1 MASKSADSAK
11 VRGDAGLGAAS
22 KNPARLLV
30 EAQALSRSGMYREA
44 IQIAQAALQV
54 LEVRPHT
61 HASQTRALA
70 LIAKNQ
76 MRLGEYELA
85 ITACQSAVEMHEHA
99 AEDDLIDALLTQI
112 KACSELGLHDEAL
125 RVVDECLTVAQR
137 SENPEKLSWALNRA
151 GCAND
156 AMGNH
161 AAGQEFLQQALELA
175 RLSQSGEA
183 LFAALN
189 NYQENVGFRALARFR
204 KEQIIPGDA
213 ACDLTLS
220 NECVELAYALE
231 NDLCVGLARANR
243 AMMLALLQRFEEA
256 LDEIDMALELAT
268 PRYPPL
274 VCQAGQ
280 YRGQILLLAGR
291 LDEAVIQLQQTLKAA
306 YKGKDR
312 TVALALMRELGQAF
326 KQVGD
331 HKRALEQFEAFYEVE
346 RKRYLEA
353 AELRSRMVTDRM
365 ELERARLEAE
375 RASLTAELLKLRSDR
390 LAEEK
395 EALEVRTAELSL
407 HANQD
412 ALTGLWNRRYFDA
425 RLPQAFHGCRQHGQT
440 FSLALIDLDHF
451 KRIND
456 LYGHDGGDHVLR
468 TLANTLK
475 HLCRPTDLLARL
487 GGEEFVLL
495 MPNTSEGVA
504 VRVCER
510 LRQGIRQLTWD
521 DLDAKLRVTT
531 SIGVCGD
538 DQIDDP
544 NDLLREADRRLYQ
557 AKDSGRD
564 VVVPASA

>member
-1 MASKSADSAK
+1 MANKPADSIK
-11 VRGDAGLGAAS
+11 QQEDSERSDVT
-22 KNPARLLV
+22 KNPARLLI
-30 EAQALSRSGMYREA
+30 EAQALSRSGLYREA
-44 IQIAQAALQV
+44 VKIAQAALDE
-54 LEVRPHT
+54 LEHQPNT
-61 HASQTRALA
+61 HATQTRALA
-70 LIAKNQ
+70 LVAKNQ

-161 AAGQEFLQQALELA
+161 SAGHEFLQQALELA
-175 RLSQSGEA
+175 RASESQEA

-189 NYQENVGFRALARFR
+189 NYLENIGFRALAHFR
-204 KEQIIPGDA
+204 KTQEIPEDA
-213 ACDLTLS
+213 GCDLALS
-220 NECVELAYALE
+220 NECVEIAYALE

-256 LDEIDMALELAT
+256 LHEVDLALELAES
-268 PRYPPL
+268 RYPPL

-291 LDEAVIQLQQTLKAA
+291 LDEAVAQLQKTLKQA

-312 TVALALMRELGQAF
+312 TVALVLMRELGQAF
-326 KQVGD
+326 KQVGNY
-331 HKRALEQFEAFYEVE
+331 KRALEQFEAFYEVE

-353 AELRSRMVTDRM
+353 AELRARMVTDRM

-375 RASLTAELLKLRSDR
+375 RASLTAELLKLRSEK
-390 LAEEK
+390 LAQEK
-395 EALEVRTAELSL
+395 EALEVRTAELSM

-412 ALTGLWNRRYFDA
+412 ALTGLWNRRYFDT
-425 RLPQAFHGCRQHGQT
+425 RLPQAFSGSRQHGQP

-456 LYGHDGGDHVLR
+456 RYGHDGGDQVLR

-495 MPNTSEGVA
+495 MPNTSEAVA

-510 LRQGIRQLTWD
+510 LRLGIKKLEWP
-521 DLDAKLRVTT
+521 DLDEELVVTT
-531 SIGVCGD
+531 SIGLCGD
-538 DQIDDP
+538 ELIDDP
-544 NDLLREADRRLYQ
+544 QTLLREADRRLYE
-557 AKDSGRD
+557 AKDAGRD
-564 VVVPASA
+564 TVVPAAR